1 MKASA
6 ALAPAL
12 WELQGIH
19 VAHPHAGSPNQCR
32 DRGVASLGQVCKVH
46 SVHSEIKK
54 YTTWVASRAGPR
66 QWPAQGRVAFS
77 VRGIRALQVQSLG
90 VLGAAGAEALGVP
103 DGLVLWH
110 LGPCLSGRSSP
121 LDSSWVPKAR
131 AAVAYGCGQA
141 LPQQRVGA
149 GPNPAPTSPLP
160 GSPSRRQRCQSSWFC
175 AR

>member
-1 MKASA
+1 MG
-6 ALAPAL
+6 AP
-12 WELQGIH
+12 GNSR
-19 VAHPHAGSPNQCR
+19 GSSPCW
-32 DRGVASLGQVCKVH
+32 VPPPMPGQRCGQPRP
-46 SVHSEIKK
+46 SVQSPFSQEIKK
-54 YTTWVASRAGPR
+54 YTTWVVSRAGPR
-66 QWPAQGRVAFS
+66 QWPAQGSVAFS
-77 VRGIRALQVQSLG
+77 VRGIRPLQVQSLR

-110 LGPCLSGRSSP
+110 LGPCQSGRSSP
-121 LDSSWVPKAR
+121 LDSSWASKAR

-149 GPNPAPTSPLP
+149 GPSPAPTSPLP